1 MPANETTASTLA
13 AYPCLREKTLCAG
26 TGARVERVDRGTG
39 REASPTSVEQGAR
52 DEQLVA
58 ATLAGDRQA
67 FGRLVEHYQRRVFAV
82 AHRYVRNEEEA
93 ADLTQRTFLKAFESL
108 DKLERRQAFA
118 AWIFR
123 ITANLAKNVIRFRAT
138 KTFQNLEDAQL
149 STAPQHEER
158 IQRDA
163 QRAAMRQA
171 LEDLPD
177 KQHRCVVLR
186 IDAELSFREIGE
198 LVGCSE
204 ASARVNFHHG
214 LKALRTA
221 LTADSEEA
229 NR

>member
-1 MPANETTASTLA
+1 MRSNETTVSSLA
-13 AYPCLREKTLCAG
+13 AYPCLRENTLTAG
-26 TGARVERVDRGTG
+26 TGARVQCVDRGKG

-52 DEQLVA
+52 DEQLVT
-58 ATLAGDRQA
+58 ATLAGDRPA
-67 FGRLVEHYQRRVFAV
+67 FGRLVEYYQRRVFAV
-82 AHRYVRNEEEA
+82 AHRYLRNEDEA

-108 DKLERRQAFA
+108 DKLEGRQAFA

-123 ITANLAKNVIRFRAT
+123 IAANLAKNEIRFRAT
-138 KTFQNLEDAQL
+138 KTFQNLENAQL
-149 STAPQHEER
+149 STAPHYEDE
-158 IQRDA
+158 INRDA
-163 QRAAMRQA
+163 QRQAMRQA

-198 LVGCSE
+198 IVGCSE

-214 LKALRTA
+214 LKALKSA